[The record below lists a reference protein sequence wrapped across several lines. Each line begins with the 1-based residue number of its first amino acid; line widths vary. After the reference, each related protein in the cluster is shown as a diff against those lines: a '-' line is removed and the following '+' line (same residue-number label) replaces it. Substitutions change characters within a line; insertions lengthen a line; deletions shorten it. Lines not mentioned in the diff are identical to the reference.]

1 MIYIKDREKMYEMSS
16 YHRGIA
22 EDFEKKLTSY
32 INNRNTNA
40 QSNVKLV
47 GDYIIQ
53 TFPDIIEAQHIG
65 STSYNVEGDIL
76 LVTESRPINLEI
88 KTSDSFGK
96 GTLANSSQK
105 LFTAIDPNILGYQD
119 FHNNFIYK
127 NMRFKDYCWKIVGEK
142 VGKKI
147 RTASEYATL
156 LRNLRDSGSEV
167 VDEVVDTTNDIK
179 LEYNSYLIAEL
190 KKTPDYLYKLT
201 YLVRLLKDGIH
212 TFSDIRKE
220 LAEFKGIE
228 SYKKRS
234 EYYVVYIYNV
244 SSDVSCEIADY
255 SKAID
260 TVYSIDFVGQSIVF
274 KNIDNDIILRFST
287 HWKNICQGGATPCFN
302 IFHGNIKIENY
313 L

>member
-32 INNRNTNA
+32 INNRNVNA
-40 QSNVKLV
+40 QANVKLV

-53 TFPDIIEAQHIG
+53 CFPDIVEAQHIG
-65 STSYNVEGDIL
+65 SKSYNVEGDIL
-76 LVTESRPINLEI
+76 LVTESKPINLEI

-127 NMRFKDYCWKIVGEK
+127 NMRFKDYCWKIVGDK

-147 RTASEYATL
+147 RTASEYATI
-156 LRNLRDSGSEV
+156 LRTLRDSGSEV
-167 VDEVVDTTNDIK
+167 VDEIVDTTNDIK
-179 LEYNSYLIAEL
+179 LEYNSYLIKEL

-260 TVYSIDFVGQSIVF
+260 TVYSIDFVGQSIVL

-287 HWKNICQGGATPCFN
+287 HWKNLCQGGATPCFN
-302 IFHGNIKIENY
+302 IFHYK
-313 L
+313 